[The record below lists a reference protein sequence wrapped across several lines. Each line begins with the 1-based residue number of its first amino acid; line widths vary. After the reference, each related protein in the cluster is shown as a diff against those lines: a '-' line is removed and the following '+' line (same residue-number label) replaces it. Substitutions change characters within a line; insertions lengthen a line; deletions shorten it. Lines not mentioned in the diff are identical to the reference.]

1 MLKSVLTS
9 RAKPTTRRSV
19 LLDLAWPLRASSE
32 VVRLSMKV
40 SKFVQSKHKQR
51 TSIPKSSTSCRLSC
65 ISILRMADSS
75 TAFMASQKRW
85 ERSCL
90 AERGSQRCRGVFLY
104 HWAMRAL
111 LLGRSEEHTSELQ
124 SRLHLVCR
132 LLLEKKKKQYT

>member
-9 RAKPTTRRSV
+9 RAKPTSRRSV
-19 LLDLAWPLRASSE
+19 LLDLAWPRRASSE

-104 HWAMRAL
+104 HWAMR
-111 LLGRSEEHTSELQ
+111 SEEHTSELQ
-124 SRLHLVCR
+124 SRGHLV
-132 LLLEKKKKQYT
+132 

>member
-19 LLDLAWPLRASSE
+19 LLDLAWPRRASSE

-85 ERSCL
+85 ERS
-90 AERGSQRCRGVFLY
+90 
-104 HWAMRAL
+104 
-111 LLGRSEEHTSELQ
+111 EEHTSELQ

-132 LLLEKKKKQYT
+132 LLLEKKKKHINPPTHTTNHETTHQWQS